1 MLDLANKKWP
11 SSPLKQKNLDTE
23 QLKQLL
29 RIRADYEKS
38 AFVSEGHL
46 EVRALGAKEFTKPI
60 PPDESGIT
68 ALIHHANGHI
78 YGATSG
84 RNAHLFFYNPAP
96 DADAVADIGIV
107 ASEAAI
113 PALALLP
120 DGCLLGAVNRTNG
133 GAALFIYR
141 SCDVLLQEKDFAGL
155 GVREIFDLPAEDQLF
170 FSTIDP
176 CHSAGQIEVLTE
188 PRLPEPM
195 ADVIAADGRIYLL
208 GANSGTLYRYQENE
222 RQLKEIGRLDV
233 NGNFSPRLIADADG
247 NIYGAGLY
255 GQLFRCPPDANR
267 LEKLNAR
274 APSLKGRE
282 LYNQVTA
289 WSYDWNSDIIYG
301 GTVDGI
307 IFQFI
312 PGAGRIVCL
321 GKPTDLTRVN
331 GIAAAGG
338 KIYALV
344 GERGDCAHLTCYCDA
359 TRELRDLG
367 CLLARSERPWN
378 GYEFSCMTTG
388 NNGTVFMGENDR
400 ISHLFLYFPPA
411 GTNESIIKETKEM

>member
-1 MLDLANKKWP
+1 MLDLTNKKWP

-38 AFVSEGHL
+38 AFVTEGHL

-60 PPDESGIT
+60 PPDENSIT
-68 ALIHHANGHI
+68 ALVHHTNGHI

-107 ASEAAI
+107 APEAAI

-120 DGCLLGAVNRTNG
+120 DGCLFGVANKADG
-133 GAALFIYR
+133 SAALFIYR
-141 SCDVLLQEKDFAGL
+141 SCDVLLQEKDFSGL

-176 CHSAGQIEVLTE
+176 CHSAGEIELITE
-188 PRLPEPM
+188 PQLPEPM
-195 ADVIAADGRIYLL
+195 TDVIAVGERIYLL
-208 GANSGTLYRYQENE
+208 GAKSGTLYRYHDKEQ
-222 RQLKEIGRLDV
+222 QLKKVGRLDV
-233 NGNFSPRLIADADG
+233 NGNFSPRLIADAEG
-247 NIYGAGLY
+247 NVYGAGLY
-255 GQLFRCPPDANR
+255 GQLFRCQTDTDR
-267 LEKLNAR
+267 LEKLNIQ

-289 WSYDWNSDIIYG
+289 WTCNSGNSIIYG
-301 GTVDGI
+301 GTIDGI

-312 PGAGRIVCL
+312 PEENRTVCL

-331 GIAAAGG
+331 ALTAAGD
-338 KIYALV
+338 KVYALI
-344 GERGDCAHLTCYCDA
+344 GERGDCAHLTCYCDRS
-359 TRELRDLG
+359 RELRDLG

-378 GYEFSCMTTG
+378 GYEFSSMITG
-388 NNGTVFMGENDR
+388 KDGIIFMGENDR
-400 ISHLFLYFPPA
+400 ISHLFMYFPP
-411 GTNESIIKETKEM
+411 IK